1 MLGATAMSRSDAL
14 APDVSVLVVD
24 DDQALRGFFTTLLSR
39 KGFSVDCAADGRVAY
54 DQLSHHNYSVIL
66 LDLMMPG
73 VNGFELLERIERDSP
88 ALLDRVIVMTG
99 ASQRSIEKLDTSR
112 VWGMIRKPFDIDQ
125 LLSTTIACAERRS
138 RVPGERV
145 ADRSS
150 H

>member
-1 MLGATAMSRSDAL
+1 MSRSDAP
-14 APDVSVLVVD
+14 APEVSVLVVD

-73 VNGFELLERIERDSP
+73 VNGFELLERIQRESP
-88 ALLDRVIVMTG
+88 TLLDRVIVMTG

-112 VWGMIRKPFDIDQ
+112 VWGMIRKPFDINQ
-125 LLSTTIACAERRS
+125 LLSTTIECAEHKPRR
-138 RVPGERV
+138 GN
-145 ADRSS
+145 A
-150 H
+150 